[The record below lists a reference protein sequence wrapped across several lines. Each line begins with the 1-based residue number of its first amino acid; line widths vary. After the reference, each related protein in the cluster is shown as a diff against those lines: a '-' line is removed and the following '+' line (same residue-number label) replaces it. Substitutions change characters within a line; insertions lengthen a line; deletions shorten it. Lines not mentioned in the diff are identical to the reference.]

1 MTGKAHVVLAVEDE
15 PVNVAL
21 LRAILSRRAFVFE
34 AVGSIGAA
42 RTWLAVRRPDMI
54 LLDRHLP
61 DGDGLDLA
69 RLLRR
74 EARTRS
80 IPILLV
86 TAGVL
91 PADRAAAEEAGCD
104 GFVAKPISMHA
115 LLDQME
121 SLLQPP
127 LGTVGGGG
135 EA

>member
-1 MTGKAHVVLAVEDE
+1 MGQAPVILAVEDE

-21 LRAILSRRAFVFE
+21 LRAILSRRPYVLVAAE
-34 AVGSIGAA
+34 TIAAA
-42 RTWLAVRRPDMI
+42 RAWLADHRPDMI

-69 RLLRR
+69 RQLRATA
-74 EARTRS
+74 ETRS

-104 GFVAKPISMHA
+104 GFVAKPISMSG
-115 LLDQME
+115 LLGEME
-121 SLLQPP
+121 SLLHPR
-127 LGTVGGGG
+127 LTEAVGAG